1 MSIEFTCLNCRHR
14 MVADPADVGE
24 RVECPECGQML
35 KVPAPIGG
43 KLTQK
48 RMPRQDVPPL
58 LDPNYQ
64 SSRGIVAPNQP
75 NSPAPAKS
83 KPAKPSRQRHFEVP
97 QEPANGFELDFD
109 FDCILGRDEEDYA
122 HDFMEDVIDGL
133 VEHFEKHSQHFSSCG
148 LLLKV
153 FKYSIDEVVIQV
165 LGNLNREGI
174 RFDARVNLDPRH
186 NSVSIFHR
194 HSLVGMIMA
203 GTAEVTRVRTI
214 SQIAS
219 RALKP
224 MLKQVQR
231 GLDDHAGVPRS
242 WWSFW

>member
-24 RVECPECGQML
+24 RVECPECGQTL
-35 KVPAPIGG
+35 KVPAPVGG

-64 SSRGIVAPNQP
+64 GKPSITAPNQQA
-75 NSPAPAKS
+75 SELVSQKPAKS
-83 KPAKPSRQRHFEVP
+83 SRPRKFEVP

-122 HDFMEDVIDGL
+122 HDFMEDVIDRMI
-133 VEHFEKHSQHFSSCG
+133 EHFEKHPQHFSSCG

-153 FKYSIDEVVIQV
+153 FKYAIDEVVIQV
-165 LGNLNREGI
+165 LGSVNGEAI
-174 RFDARVNLDPRH
+174 RFDARVNLEPHDR
-186 NSVSIFHR
+186 SGSIFHR

-203 GTAEVTRVRTI
+203 GTAEVTRVWKT
-214 SQIAS
+214 SQIGS
-219 RALKP
+219 RTLKP
-224 MLKQVQR
+224 MLKQVKR